1 MNAVGN
7 EHAAGEQGDSGRD
20 ALLDLISNFCD
31 GVEAEFQERWSQWP
45 VDLTTPGPT
54 EVTAGLL
61 RRQVSLAIAI
71 AQNPGLWTPA
81 VAPILL
87 RSMVEVHIWLAWIL
101 LDPVERSRKF
111 IDDGLGKE
119 KLILK
124 HRADEIIA
132 LNANPDEDALVRD
145 SQNWIETQ
153 RYSFMIDVNL
163 SGSWSGLDTREMATE
178 AGLRDF
184 YRFTYPVWSTAVHST
199 WNCISRYELR
209 RCGNP
214 LHAYHLVPNCEPR
227 HAVTWFLW
235 LAAKYL
241 DKSFRLVDKQF
252 GFRVATASTFG
263 RMFEDN
269 DSATDVGPSE

>member
-1 MNAVGN
+1 MGN
-7 EHAAGEQGDSGRD
+7 EHASGDQGYSGRD
-20 ALLDLISNFCD
+20 ALLDLITSFCD
-31 GVEAEFQERWSQWP
+31 GVEAEFNERWSQWP
-45 VDLTTPGPT
+45 VDLATPGPT

-61 RRQVSLAIAI
+61 RRQVTLARTI

-101 LDPVERSRKF
+101 LNPVERSRKF

-124 HRADEIIA
+124 HRADEIVA
-132 LNANPDEDALVRD
+132 LNGNPDEDALVCD
-145 SQNWIETQ
+145 SKNWIESQ

-163 SGSWSGLDTREMATE
+163 SGSWSGLDTREMAAE
-178 AGLRDF
+178 ADLRDF

-209 RCGNP
+209 HCGNP
-214 LHAYHLVPNCEPR
+214 LHAHHLVPNCE
-227 HAVTWFLW
+227 HHHGVTGFLW

-241 DKSFRLVDKQF
+241 DKSFRLVDTHF
-252 GFRVATASTFG
+252 GFRVATESTYG
-263 RMFEDN
+263 RMFEGDA
-269 DSATDVGPSE
+269 SASDEGASQ

>member
-1 MNAVGN
+1 MNAAVDDHTGGK
-7 EHAAGEQGDSGRD
+7 EDESGRD
-20 ALLDLISNFCD
+20 GLLELISNFCA

-45 VDLTTPGPT
+45 IDLATPGPT

-61 RRQVSLAIAI
+61 RRQVTLAITI

-87 RSMVEVHIWLAWIL
+87 RPMVEVHIWLAWIL
-101 LDPVERSRKF
+101 MDPVERSRKF

-124 HRADEIIA
+124 HRADEIIEM
-132 LNANPDEDALVRD
+132 NGKPDEDALVRD
-145 SQNWIETQ
+145 SQNWIEAQ

-209 RCGNP
+209 HCGNP
-214 LHAYHLVPNCEPR
+214 LHAYHLVPNCEPLQ
-227 HAVTWFLW
+227 VETWFLY

-241 DKSFRLVDKQF
+241 DKSFRLVDKHF
-252 GFRVATASTFG
+252 GFRVVTQSTFG
-263 RMFEDN
+263 RVFEGN
-269 DSATDVGPSE
+269 SSATDAAPSG